1 MKEAIDRMLAT
12 EKEARGIVADAEHQ
26 ADHIMAASREKAAR
40 LEESTRHSA
49 QEEATRLLTD
59 AERQAHHEHD
69 EQLTEARA
77 KASAM
82 TDSVAS
88 RDEAV
93 ELVARTLLSHE
104 TSPDASRQ

>member
-12 EKEARGIVADAEHQ
+12 EEEARGIVADAEHQ
-26 ADHIMAASREKAAR
+26 ADRIMAASREKATR
-40 LEESTRHSA
+40 LEETTRHSA

-59 AERQAHHEHD
+59 AEHQARHEHD

-77 KASAM
+77 KTSAM
-82 TDSVAS
+82 ADTVAS

-93 ELVARTLLSHE
+93 ELVIRALLGRG
-104 TSPDASRQ
+104 T